1 MEKDGKII
9 KKRTPTTQ
17 VPFKLTEMKP
27 REIPEPIVI
36 SKVIKPR
43 LIPKSL
49 NQISLNTLDEQKSK
63 KKEETKLRITQEYK
77 ESK

>member
-9 KKRTPTTQ
+9 KKRSPTTL

-49 NQISLNTLDEQKSK
+49 N
-63 KKEETKLRITQEYK
+63 
-77 ESK
+77 